1 MMANYSTMASMMGQS
16 SSPAPVPTQGFAASN
31 IIGTPVPQVGDN
43 KARPN
48 YVGNVGMSLNKV
60 HIIGIAV
67 AVIVAG
73 YLIHHFNFEK

>member
-1 MMANYSTMASMMGQS
+1 MANYSSMAAMMGQS

-31 IIGTPVPQVGDN
+31 IIGTPVPMVGDN

-48 YVGNVGMSLNKV
+48 YVGNVGQSLHSM

-67 AVIVAG
+67 AVIGGG
-73 YLIHHFNFEK
+73 YLLYHFNFEK